1 MKGIMDVTPIRECRV
16 CGNRDLVKVL
26 DLGSQ
31 AATGMFPRS
40 AEERVFI
47 GPLELIKCVENPS
60 GDTCGLVQL
69 GHRYDPALLYGVH
82 YGYRS
87 GLNSSMVA
95 HLRGKAELIKQR
107 VALTSGDAILDIGS
121 NDGTFLAT
129 LIEPGVTALGMD
141 PSAEKFRKY
150 YRPEIQIIPEFFSAA
165 GFRRHFGAQKLKVV
179 TSIAMFYD
187 LDEPL
192 TFMQEVASLL
202 ADDGIWV
209 FEQSYLPTMVEQTS
223 YDTVCHEHQEYY
235 ALKQIVWM
243 AARAGLAVIDVEL
256 NNINGGSFSV
266 VAAPSKSAHA
276 TSANGVQKLLANEQH
291 IGFGSL
297 AVYED
302 FRERVFRHR
311 EELLQTLQARLKQGK
326 VTLGYGASTKGNV
339 ILQFCGL
346 TPKEL
351 PAIAD
356 VNPDKFGCHTPG
368 THIPII
374 SEQEAHALRPNAFL
388 VLPWHFRQNLLER
401 EASFLA
407 SGGEMIFPLPR
418 IEAVGLAESHN
429 HRM

>member
-1 MKGIMDVTPIRECRV
+1 MDATPILKCRV
-16 CGNRDLVKVL
+16 CGNRELVKIL
-26 DLGSQ
+26 ELGSQ
-31 AATGMFPRS
+31 AATGIFPKS

-47 GPLELIKCVENPS
+47 GPLELIKCVEDPS

-69 GHRYDPALLYGVH
+69 GHRYDSCLLYGDH

-95 HLRGKAELIKQR
+95 HLRGKAERIKQR
-107 VALTSGDAILDIGS
+107 VRLTPGDVVLDIGS
-121 NDGTFLAT
+121 NDGTFLAA
-129 LIEPGVTALGMD
+129 LIEPGVTAVGID
-141 PSAEKFRKY
+141 PTAAKFRKY
-150 YRPEIQIIPEFFSAA
+150 YRPEIHVIPELFSAA
-165 GFRRHFGAQKLKVV
+165 RFRRHMGDKKVKVV

-209 FEQSYLPTMVEQTS
+209 FEQSYLPMMVKKTS

-243 AARAGLAVIDVEL
+243 AARAGLAIIDVEL
-256 NNINGGSFSV
+256 NSVNGGSFSV
-266 VAAPSKSAHA
+266 TAAPKASAQGV
-276 TSANGVQKLLANEQH
+276 SAKGVQELLSDEQH
-291 IGFGSL
+291 SGFGSL

-302 FRERVFRHR
+302 FRKRVFRHR
-311 EELLQTLQARLKQGK
+311 EELLQTLQAGLKQGK

-351 PAIAD
+351 PAIAE
-356 VNPDKFGCHTPG
+356 VNPDKFGCFTPG
-368 THIPII
+368 SLIPII
-374 SEQEAHALRPNAFL
+374 SEQEAHALHPDSFL
-388 VLPWHFRQNLLER
+388 VLPWHFRENFIER
-401 EASFLA
+401 EAAYLA
-407 SGGEMIFPLPR
+407 SGGGMIFPLPK
-418 IEAVGLAESHN
+418 IEVVGLAKSAS

>member
-1 MKGIMDVTPIRECRV
+1 MKGIMDVKPIRECRV
-16 CGNRDLVKVL
+16 CGNGDLVKVL

-31 AATGMFPRS
+31 AATGMFPKS

-69 GHRYDPALLYGVH
+69 GHRYDPALLYGDH

-95 HLRGKAELIKQR
+95 HLRGKAERIKR
-107 VALTSGDAILDIGS
+107 HVALTAGDAILDIGS

-150 YRPEIQIIPEFFSAA
+150 YRPEIRIIPEFFSAA

-266 VAAPSKSAHA
+266 VAAPRKSARA
-276 TSANGVQKLLANEQH
+276 TRADGVQKLLANEQH
-291 IGFGSL
+291 SGFGSL

-311 EELLQTLQARLKQGK
+311 EELLQTVQARLKQGK

-351 PAIAD
+351 PAIAE
-356 VNPDKFGCHTPG
+356 VNPDKFGCYTPG

-418 IEAVGLAESHN
+418 IEAVGFAESHS